1 MSLLVKRR
9 SVGEM
14 GLGGEGP
21 VGPVLIFKD
30 DDGGFAVKGDRYFAE
45 KSNFTGEMLYEELL
59 SAVLVRSVIP
69 VCMADGYRGGEKQ
82 QKKMK
87 DHDSCRGLSLRFRCG
102 FHNFIS

>member
-30 DDGGFAVKGDRYFAE
+30 DDGGFAVKGDRR
-45 KSNFTGEMLYEELL
+45 N
-59 SAVLVRSVIP
+59 AV
-69 VCMADGYRGGEKQ
+69 
-82 QKKMK
+82 
-87 DHDSCRGLSLRFRCG
+87 
-102 FHNFIS
+102 